1 MPKVIKLSGK
11 FITIKAAPADNE
23 PSVKTAP
30 KVRYGSVKWSAHA
43 LAAVKTAPKVRY
55 ASSLA
60 APTHDRPLGA
70 LNAGPGSSWG
80 RDRYEVWTVVDGTS
94 ARSAPGSYSTFE
106 AASKYVSE
114 SLAHRR
120 LMNAFIEQ
128 GGCTY
133 RIIRARGTCEV
144 VG

>member
-1 MPKVIKLSGK
+1 MSP
-11 FITIKAAPADNE
+11 T
-23 PSVKTAP
+23 TALTP
-30 KVRYGSVKWSAHA
+30 LHNVNTMKSP
-43 LAAVKTAPKVRY
+43 TQVRY

-70 LNAGPGSSWG
+70 LNSGPGSSWG

-94 ARSAPGSYSTFE
+94 ARSTPGSYSTFE
-106 AASKYVSE
+106 DASKFVRE
-114 SLAHRR
+114 SLGYRAR
-120 LMNAFIEQ
+120 MGAFIDQ
-128 GGCTY
+128 GFGCTY

>member
-11 FITIKAAPADNE
+11 FRTTEAAPADNE
-23 PSVKTAP
+23 PSVKT
-30 KVRYGSVKWSAHA
+30 
-43 LAAVKTAPKVRY
+43 TPKVRY

-94 ARSAPGSYSTFE
+94 ARSTPGSYSTFE
-106 AASKYVSE
+106 DASKFVRE
-114 SLAHRR
+114 SLGYRAR
-120 LMNAFIEQ
+120 MGAFIDQ
-128 GGCTY
+128 GFGCTY
-133 RIIRARGTCEV
+133 RIVRARGTCEV

>member
-1 MPKVIKLSGK
+1 MSKVIKLSGK
-11 FITIKAAPADNE
+11 FRTTEAAPVNNE
-23 PSVKTAP
+23 SPVKPT
-30 KVRYGSVKWSAHA
+30 
-43 LAAVKTAPKVRY
+43 PKVRY

-70 LNAGPGSSWG
+70 LAYGPGSSWG

-94 ARSAPGSYSTFE
+94 ARSTPGSYSTFE
-106 AASKYVSE
+106 DASKFVSE
-114 SLAHRR
+114 SVAYHRR
-120 LMNAFIEQ
+120 MGAFIEQ

-133 RIIRARGTCEV
+133 RIVRARGTCEV